1 MGVLLTGLSLPLFC
15 VCVEPEPGFPAPYV
29 VAFLCS
35 VVLGERWLFVF
46 NIGGINYQHFKPSIH
61 QRRRSGKGK
70 LMRWPEK

>member
-1 MGVLLTGLSLPLFC
+1 MGVLLTGLSSPLFC

-35 VVLGERWLFVF
+35 VVLGERWLFVLILVELITITLNLLF
-46 NIGGINYQHFKPSIH
+46 IRGVGLE
-61 QRRRSGKGK
+61 GGK